1 MSNGSLLAQS
11 GANIGRMLGAGMS
24 GLGGNIQGMLT
35 GIGEGIGRRRLLEEA
50 ARREQ
55 GILGGSMAIRQAAQ
69 QGQLSPEMLRS
80 WSGSMQGL
88 GMSSEDIMKQVKEL
102 QKINAAAQKQSKT
115 NTYIESLGPEYAALY
130 EASGDFK
137 TVYNQYL
144 EDNKQDSIADLAQ
157 QLDPSLSDD
166 LALNITSS
174 DLMKLYESKKEEGG
188 AKKWAKWVNENSEI
202 TDDNRGEAITVAVAA
217 FGKDA
222 PKKVADLEA
231 KQLDIKAKKEGKKS
245 VPVLITMKAD
255 AGFGGLDALGGGK
268 TQITTKN
275 LPVDANGNL
284 SEDAKNWLE
293 AHAATAMV
301 QDTGETWET
310 SKPSVTNNVVS
321 GQGGEG
327 TTLSQVA
334 PGLVQSLV
342 NTQMQD

>member
-1 MSNGSLLAQS
+1 MANMSSIASMLAQS
-11 GANIGRMLGAGMS
+11 GQNIGQQIGAP
-24 GLGGNIQGMLT
+24 IQAFGQGIGGMLT
-35 GIGEGIGRRRLLEEA
+35 RRREA
-50 ARREQ
+50 QKEQEREK
-55 GILGGSMAIRQAAQ
+55 GILGGSMAVRQAAQ

-80 WSGSMQGL
+80 YGGSMQGL
-88 GMSSEDIMKQVKEL
+88 GMSSENIMKQVKEL
-102 QKINAAAQKQSKT
+102 QEINAAAQQKSKK
-115 NTYIESLGPEYAALY
+115 NDYIESLGPEYAALY

-144 EDNKQDSIADLAQ
+144 EDNKQDSIAALAQ

-166 LALNITSS
+166 LALNMTSS
-174 DLMKLYESKKEEGG
+174 DLVKLYESKKEEGG
-188 AKKWAKWVNENSEI
+188 AQKWAKWVNENRQI
-202 TDDNRGEAITVAVAA
+202 TDDNRAEAITAATAA

-231 KQLDIKAKKEGKKS
+231 KQLDIKAKKEGDKS
-245 VPVLITMKAD
+245 VPVIITMKAD
-255 AGFGGLDALGGGK
+255 AGFGGLDALGSGK

-284 SEDAKNWLE
+284 TEDAKNWLE
-293 AHAATAMV
+293 AHADTAMV
-301 QDTGETWET
+301 QDTGETWKT
-310 SKPSVTNNVVS
+310 SKPLVTTNVDS